1 MLCLLLPAWWAQA
14 QPSFDFR
21 HIGRS
26 EGLSQSNV
34 TCIVQDYKGFMWF
47 GTRDGL
53 NLYDGYTITVYRHDP
68 ANPRSL
74 SHNYI
79 RTLYEDDKH
88 RLWIGTDEGL
98 NLYQRATDDFTT
110 FLPDP
115 KSPTSISSGNIR
127 AILQDRHHRLW
138 IGTGGG
144 GLNRFDPEQNT
155 FHAYRHDVHNA
166 HSLSSDQI
174 EDMLEDPSG
183 ALWVATWNA
192 GLNKFTAAT
201 GIFDRYTHQASDP
214 HSLTSDKLKKLYL
227 DHHQDLWI
235 GTTEGGLNRY
245 DRSTH
250 TFAAFRA
257 TASMPGLNNNDVLS
271 IVEDTRGNLWVGTQ
285 NGGINILDPTRR
297 NVTYI
302 PEGSDA
308 EDLNNGSIYSLYRD
322 RQGDIWVGTF
332 SGGVNYYNSLPP
344 RFHHVPAG
352 NILSVYEDPRGTL
365 YLGTDGDGLTICAPG
380 QQPEHLRHRP
390 GDKQSLGSNY
400 PLCLFEDR
408 TGALWAGCFYGKA
421 SRLQPHARTF
431 YTPPFGIDAKHV
443 AVIEGDTITGTLWM
457 GTWGEGLVVYDP
469 HAGTWKQYLPEP
481 GNDKSIS
488 HTLIFAIYQD
498 RRGDLWVGTE
508 GGGLNRYNR
517 ATDDFTR
524 FVYSRPQ
531 PGSLGNN
538 IVNVIHED
546 ARGNLWVGT
555 QGGLNRLERATGVFE
570 NYTSRDGLASDVVQ
584 SIEEDGHGRLWLGTN
599 KGISRFDPDT
609 KAFRNYEVAEGTQ
622 HNAFNRQ
629 SSCKNRNGTLYFGGI
644 NGLSYFHPDSL
655 TDSAVQPPV
664 YFTELQIFNKPV
676 SFREKDGPLAQP
688 LPEARVVTLSYSQ
701 SVFSFE
707 FVALDYTAPGKN
719 QYAYRLEGFDQDW
732 NETGT
737 QRKATYTNLDPG
749 EYTLHVKATNSD
761 GIWNTPG
768 HSIRIVITPP
778 FWQTWW
784 ARAVYILLLA
794 GAIFALR
801 LIILQRMRVRNQ
813 LEMDQI
819 KLRFYANISHEFRTP
834 LTLML
839 GPLSQVIATTEEGS
853 RNLPL
858 LRLVQKNS
866 QHLLKLI
873 NQLMHIYKLDAGFMK
888 LAVAPGDPGA
898 FVRSLCEAFQFDAG
912 KRNIQFTVIVPATHK
927 EYWFDAD
934 KLEKILLNVLS
945 NAFKHTPDRGCITL
959 RLTATEAP
967 ADLPITLQA
976 RRGHAYAH
984 ITVTNSGSTVPE
996 HYREKIFDPFFRI
1009 EHDQHATPGTG
1020 LGLSLAR
1027 QLARLHKGD
1036 IVLDRASGDGTT
1048 FAVWLPVDAAAFAH
1062 HEHAP
1067 HDHPAAPPAP
1077 VAPREVSLPAI
1088 LSAGDGTRPVLLVVE
1103 DNPDIR
1109 QFIRLHFES
1118 TFQVVEA
1125 HHGEE
1130 GLIQARNLLPDI
1142 ILTDVMMPVM
1152 DGVTL
1157 CARVKNDM
1165 LTSHIPVVL
1174 LTARGDEALQLRA
1187 FREALAD
1194 DYIVK
1199 PFQPQVLLAK
1209 LANIL
1214 ALRENQKRKYYRDFI
1229 THPTPPVPATLDDNF
1244 LQRAVAVVERHMDNP
1259 DFDIEKFCRELA
1271 LSQTNLY
1278 RKLHSLLGVSGNQ
1291 FIRDLRL
1298 KRAEQLLATGRYA
1311 VHEIAAQVGFADA
1324 KYFSKAFKKQFG
1336 VLPSAY
1342 RNTEPRVPTSAEM
1355 Q

>member
-1 MLCLLLPAWWAQA
+1 MLCYRKPISRLLALFYLLLPAWGWAQ
-14 QPSFDFR
+14 QSYHFR

-34 TCIVQDYKGFMWF
+34 TCILQDHKGFMWF

-53 NLYDGYTITVYRHDP
+53 NHYDGHTITVYRHDP

-79 RTLYEDDKH
+79 RALYEDNQH

-98 NLYQRATDDFTT
+98 NLYNRTTDDFTR

-115 KSPTSISSGNIR
+115 QNPAGISSSNIR
-127 AILQDRHHRLW
+127 AITQDRHQRLW

-155 FHAYRHDVHNA
+155 FYTYRHDPRNGR
-166 HSLSSDQI
+166 SISSDQI
-174 EDMLEDPSG
+174 EDILEDPGGS
-183 ALWVATWNA
+183 LWVATWNA
-192 GLNKFTAAT
+192 GLNKLDPAT
-201 GIFDRYTHQASDP
+201 GIFERYVHI
-214 HSLTSDKLKKLYL
+214 LTSDKLKKLYL
-227 DHHQDLWI
+227 DRRQDLWI

-245 DRSTH
+245 DRRTN
-250 TFAAFRA
+250 TFVAIRA
-257 TASMPGLNNNDVLS
+257 TTSTAGLNNNDVLS

-285 NGGINILDPTRR
+285 NGGINILDTNRH
-297 NVTYI
+297 NLHYI
-302 PEGSDA
+302 HEGPNP
-308 EDLNNGSIYSLYRD
+308 EDLNNGSIYTLYRD

-332 SGGVNYYNSLPP
+332 SGGVNYYNSTPP
-344 RFHHVPAG
+344 RFHHLPAG
-352 NILSVYEDPRGTL
+352 NILSVYEDPRETL
-365 YLGTDGDGLTICAPG
+365 YLGTDGDGLTVYDRH
-380 QQPEHLRHRP
+380 QQVTHLRHRP
-390 GDKQSLGSNY
+390 DDKQSIGSNY
-400 PLCLFEDR
+400 PLCLFEDHA
-408 TGALWAGCFYGKA
+408 GQLWAGCFYGKA
-421 SRLQPHARTF
+421 SVLRTDSRTF
-431 YTPPFGIDAKHV
+431 YTPPFTVDVKHV
-443 AVIEGDTITGTLWM
+443 AVIGEDAITGKIWM

-469 HAGTWKQYLPEP
+469 RINAWKQYLPEA

-498 RRGDLWVGTE
+498 RRGDLWIGTE

-517 ATDDFTR
+517 VTDDFTH
-524 FVYSRPQ
+524 FADSRPHH
-531 PGSLGNN
+531 GSMGNN
-538 IVNVIHED
+538 IVNVIYED

-555 QGGLNRLERATGVFE
+555 QGGLNRLDRDTGQFE
-570 NYTSRDGLASDVVQ
+570 NYTTRDGLANDVVQ
-584 SIEEDGHGRLWLGTN
+584 SIEEDHHGRLWLGTN

-609 KAFRNYEVAEGTQ
+609 KTFRNYEIAEGTQ

-629 SSCKNRNGTLYFGGI
+629 SSWKNPAGRLYFGGI

-655 TDSAVQPPV
+655 TDSPVHPPV
-664 YFTELQIFNKPV
+664 YFTELQVFNKPV
-676 SFREKDGPLAQP
+676 SFREKDAPLAQP
-688 LPEARVVTLSYSQ
+688 LPEAQVVTLSYDQ

-719 QYAYRLEGFDQDW
+719 QYAYTLEGFDKVW

-749 EYTLHVKATNSD
+749 EYTLHIKATNSD
-761 GIWNTPG
+761 GVWNTEG
-768 HSIRIVITPP
+768 SSLRIIITPP

-784 ARAVYILLLA
+784 ARAVYVLLLA

-801 LIILQRMRVRNQ
+801 LIVIQRLRVRNQ

-839 GPLSQVIATTEEGS
+839 GPLSQVMASTEEGS
-853 RNLPL
+853 RNHQMLQ
-858 LRLVQKNS
+858 LVQKNS
-866 QHLLKLI
+866 QRLLKLI

-888 LAVAPGDPGA
+888 LAVTKGDLGA
-898 FVRSLCEAFQFDAG
+898 FVRSLCETFQFDSE
-912 KRNIQFTVIVPATHK
+912 KRNIQFTVTAPAHE
-927 EYWFDAD
+927 EYYFDAD

-945 NAFKHTPDRGCITL
+945 NAFKHTPDQGHITLTL
-959 RLTATEAP
+959 RLHDTDP
-967 ADLPITLQA
+967 
-976 RRGHAYAH
+976 RGTRKRQSYAH
-984 ITVTNSGSTVPE
+984 IAITNSGRAIPE
-996 HYREKIFDPFFRI
+996 SYREKIFDPFFRI
-1009 EHDQHATPGTG
+1009 EHDEHSTPGTG

-1036 IVLDRASGDGTT
+1036 IVLANTGDNCTT
-1048 FAVWLPVDAAAFAH
+1048 FAVWLPVDAAAFDR
-1062 HEHAP
+1062 HEYAP
-1067 HDHPAAPPAP
+1067 QDRLVEPSEATITPEGLLTAIPGAPA
-1077 VAPREVSLPAI
+1077 
-1088 LSAGDGTRPVLLVVE
+1088 GTLPVLLVVE

-1109 QFIRLHFES
+1109 RFIRLHFENA
-1118 TFQVVEA
+1118 FQVEEA

-1130 GLIQARNLLPDI
+1130 GLVQARNLLPDI

-1157 CARVKNDM
+1157 CTRIKHDI

-1199 PFQPQVLLAK
+1199 PFQPHVLLAK
-1209 LANIL
+1209 LVNIL
-1214 ALRENQKRKYYRDFI
+1214 TLRENQKRRYYRDFI
-1229 THPTPPVPATLDDNF
+1229 TNPTAPATLDDDF
-1244 LQRAVAVVERHMDNP
+1244 LQRAVAVVERHIDNP

-1278 RKLHSLLGVSGNQ
+1278 RKLQSLLGVSGNQ
-1291 FIRDLRL
+1291 FIRDIRM
-1298 KRAEQLLATGRYA
+1298 KRAVQLLATEQYA
-1311 VHEIAAQVGFADA
+1311 VHEVATQVGFADA

-1342 RNTEPRVPTSAEM
+1342 RNIGQSVPTSLEM

>member
-1 MLCLLLPAWWAQA
+1 MA
-14 QPSFDFR
+14 QPSYHFR

-34 TCIVQDYKGFMWF
+34 TCILQDHKGFMWF

-53 NLYDGYTITVYRHDP
+53 NHYDGHTITVYRHDP
-68 ANPRSL
+68 ADPRSL

-79 RTLYEDDKH
+79 RALYEDNQH

-98 NLYQRATDDFTT
+98 NVYNRTTDDFTT

-115 KSPTSISSGNIR
+115 QNPTSVSSGNIR
-127 AILQDRHHRLW
+127 AIIQDRQQRLW
-138 IGTGGG
+138 VGTGGG
-144 GLNRFDPEQNT
+144 GLNRFDPEQNV
-155 FHAYRHDVHNA
+155 FYAYRHAARDG
-166 HSLSSDQI
+166 HSISSDQI
-174 EDMLEDPSG
+174 EDILEDPSG

-192 GLNKFTAAT
+192 GLNKLDPAT
-201 GIFDRYTHQASDP
+201 GIFERYMHDPDRLHT
-214 HSLTSDKLKKLYL
+214 LTSDKLKKLYI
-227 DHHQDLWI
+227 DRQQNLWI

-245 DRSTH
+245 DRRTNTFSAICATTST
-250 TFAAFRA
+250 
-257 TASMPGLNNNDVLS
+257 PGLNNNDVLS

-285 NGGINILDPTRR
+285 NGGINILDANRR
-297 NVTYI
+297 SLRYI
-302 PEGSDA
+302 HEGPNA

-332 SGGVNYYNSLPP
+332 SGGVNYHDSTPP
-344 RFHHVPAG
+344 RFHHLPAG
-352 NILSVYEDPRGTL
+352 NILSVYQDLRGML
-365 YLGTDGDGLTICAPG
+365 YLGTDGDGLTVYD
-380 QQPEHLRHRP
+380 QQHQGTHLRHRP
-390 GDKQSLGSNY
+390 GDNQSIGSNY

-408 TGALWAGCFYGKA
+408 AGQLWAGCFYGKA
-421 SRLQPHARTF
+421 SMLRADSHVF
-431 YTPPFGIDAKHV
+431 HTPPFTIDVKHV
-443 AVIEGDTITGTLWM
+443 AVIEEDSITGKLWM

-469 HAGTWKQYLPEP
+469 PTHAWKQYLPEA
-481 GNDKSIS
+481 GNDRSIS
-488 HTLIFAIYQD
+488 HTLIFAIYRD
-498 RRGDLWVGTE
+498 RRGDLWIGTE

-524 FVYSRPQ
+524 FAYSRPHH
-531 PGSLGNN
+531 GSLGNN
-538 IVNVIHED
+538 IVNVIYED

-555 QGGLNRLERATGVFE
+555 QGGLNRLDQDTGQFE
-570 NYTSRDGLASDVVQ
+570 NYTSREGLANDVVQ
-584 SIEEDGHGRLWLGTN
+584 SIEEDSHGRLWLGTN
-599 KGISRFDPDT
+599 KGISRFDPVT
-609 KAFRNYEVAEGTQ
+609 KTFRNYDVADGAQ

-629 SSCKNRNGTLYFGGI
+629 SSCKNSAGILYFGGI

-655 TDSAVQPPV
+655 IDSPARPPV
-664 YFTELQIFNKPV
+664 YFIELQVFNKPV
-676 SFREKDGPLAQP
+676 SFREKDAPLAQP
-688 LPEARVVTLSYSQ
+688 LPEAQVVTLAYSQ
-701 SVFSFE
+701 SVFSLE
-707 FVALDYTAPGKN
+707 FVAIDYTAPGKN
-719 QYAYRLEGFDQDW
+719 QYAYRLEGFDKDW

-761 GIWNTPG
+761 GVWNMEG
-768 HSIRIVITPP
+768 NSLHIIITPP

-784 ARAVYILLLA
+784 ARGVYVLLLA
-794 GAIFALR
+794 AAIFALR
-801 LIILQRMRVRNQ
+801 LIAVQRLRVRNQ

-839 GPLSQVIATTEEGS
+839 GPLSQVVATTEEGS
-853 RNLPL
+853 RNHQMLQ
-858 LRLVQKNS
+858 LVQKNS

-888 LAVAPGDPGA
+888 LAVTTGDLGA
-898 FVRSLCEAFQFDAG
+898 FVRNLCETFQFDAE
-912 KRNIQFTVIVPATHK
+912 KRNIQFAVTALTIH
-927 EYWFDAD
+927 EGHYFDAD

-945 NAFKHTPDRGCITL
+945 NAFKHTPDHGHITL
-959 RLTATEAP
+959 TLTINDTDP
-967 ADLPITLQA
+967 RGN
-976 RRGHAYAH
+976 RRRQSYAH
-984 ITVTNSGSTVPE
+984 ITVTNSGRAIPASY
-996 HYREKIFDPFFRI
+996 HEKIFDPFFRI
-1009 EHDQHATPGTG
+1009 AHDEHTTPGTG

-1036 IVLDRASGDGTT
+1036 IVLANTDDNCTT
-1048 FAVWLPVDAAAFAH
+1048 FAVWLPVDATAFAR

-1067 HDHPAAPPAP
+1067 QDHPVELSGAAIIP
-1077 VAPREVSLPAI
+1077 EVLLPAI
-1088 LSAGDGTRPVLLVVE
+1088 PDTPDGTRPMLLVVE

-1109 QFIRLHFES
+1109 RFIRLHFENA
-1118 TFQVVEA
+1118 FQVEEA

-1130 GLIQARNLLPDI
+1130 GLVQARNLLPDI
-1142 ILTDVMMPVM
+1142 ILSDVMMPVM

-1157 CARVKNDM
+1157 CTRVKHDI
-1165 LTSHIPVVL
+1165 LTRHIPVVL

-1199 PFQPQVLLAK
+1199 PFQPHVLLAK
-1209 LANIL
+1209 LVNIL
-1214 ALRENQKRKYYRDFI
+1214 TLRENQKRRYYREFI
-1229 THPTPPVPATLDDNF
+1229 TNPTTPATLDDDF
-1244 LQRAVAVVERHMDNP
+1244 LQRAVAVVEQHIDKP
-1259 DFDIEKFCRELA
+1259 DFDIEKFCRELG

-1278 RKLHSLLGVSGNQ
+1278 RKLQSLLGVSGNQ
-1291 FIRDLRL
+1291 FIRDIRM
-1298 KRAEQLLATGRYA
+1298 KRAVQLLATEQYA
-1311 VHEIAAQVGFADA
+1311 VHEIATRVGFADA

-1342 RNTEPRVPTSAEM
+1342 RNIGHSVSTSPEM